1 MMSKN
6 KSLKPSQKEREVF
19 SYCYATGEIRWCY
32 RHRYY
37 ANGVRKEKN
46 KNGFKTEKAA
56 IRSLLEVKAALS
68 NGHAKSIELESMTVS
83 AWLDTWFEAN
93 KPHWRISTW
102 KQYDMYIRLHFKP
115 ILGKMRLSQL
125 ERQTYQRVF
134 INELLKT
141 YSINSVKSI
150 HTVFNVAINAA
161 VEDDVLIKNRIKRVK
176 ISKPNVQEEQKLM
189 YYTAEQLELFL
200 KTAQEAVSY
209 PVYMSF
215 LLLSYTGMRRGEL
228 LALWHDDFNFI
239 NNTITVNKTRDGN
252 GVRPPK
258 TKNSYRIIPVDP
270 AIMGEV
276 KKYQTWTKKVA
287 LQYGHSWNGSDYA
300 MRGVTGEVM
309 SHGAFSYAMRKV
321 QERSGLPI
329 IPVHGLRHTHATL
342 LMINPEIT
350 VKAISERLGNTVDII
365 YRIYGHVLEEMSYST
380 MLAFS
385 HVMKQQKEALESVEQ
400 TDKLQG

>member
-1 MMSKN
+1 M
-6 KSLKPSQKEREVF
+6 L
-19 SYCYATGEIRWCY
+19 
-32 RHRYY
+32 
-37 ANGVRKEKN
+37 
-46 KNGFKTEKAA
+46 
-56 IRSLLEVKAALS
+56 

-83 AWLDTWFEAN
+83 AWLDTWFKAN
-93 KPHWRISTW
+93 KPHWKISTL
-102 KQYDMYIRLHFKP
+102 KQYAMYIRLYYKP
-115 ILGKMRLSQL
+115 MLGNLRLSQL

-150 HTVFNVAINAA
+150 HAVFNVAINAA

-228 LALWHDDFNFI
+228 LALWHDDFNFT

-258 TKNSYRIIPVDP
+258 TKNSYRIIAVDP

-287 LQYGHSWNGSDYA
+287 LQNGHSWNGSDYA

-321 QERSGLPI
+321 QKRSGLPI

-350 VKAISERLGNTVDII
+350 VKAISERLGNTVDMI